1 MIHIFPCAYK
11 AILTLSDTLTI
22 LGDPRMGQGQVNLA
36 KREVTNISM
45 TTTFVTLIEIFKS
58 FPYL

>member
-1 MIHIFPCAYK
+1 
-11 AILTLSDTLTI
+11 
-22 LGDPRMGQGQVNLA
+22 MGQGQVNLA